1 MLPSIF
7 YNKPRL
13 TPCVP
18 SNNLDSDGSSSS
30 DEEPENFSTKLPSK
44 KKKKVGCLI
53 PLKEDST
60 CESDS
65 SLSDD
70 CQCGGLWRKKHVET
84 SDIIVPESDQS
95 SGGSSQAASHAS
107 ELSPV
112 EFKAK
117 SSNNIKRKS
126 SRISKRRITQ
136 VFTSDRYGATPTNSS
151 KPSITKKTQPFKAI
165 NGNVNK
171 PVSRSARRKLDVSN
185 RIEVPSKRKKPD
197 IPFRASKLLSA
208 VASSTTNGGEKVM
221 SATEVLAQAQK
232 VLRIKNNGRQ
242 VTVKETVE
250 SGNEVLGN
258 PVTDKEN
265 IDSSVSSSLQNVEQ
279 DISSSPSTASYLPQ
293 DSGIVSTSVFIL
305 KAAKGSNM
313 DKVLATNSQ
322 SVFLPH
328 DSSSNS
334 IMQPSRR
341 NTTQTAAQQSGKEIK
356 ASTSQPTDKVQ
367 NSQPAVSCMIN
378 NDSSSRIKPIPAL
391 TSKDSG
397 KQSSKED
404 STAHL
409 ESGTL
414 LMNIPGAETCK
425 EKHDGTNTGQIT
437 STPNTSVVE
446 DEEQEWVSPI
456 EKSKKTHSDDKCG
469 KPFPSGNQG
478 TKPNFANEKQSGK
491 TKPQKKGISGN
502 VVGTTYVVSPVLPH
516 DNASKT
522 SQSIPVANGGASTS
536 ALPPARRNRYD
547 LFSEFVSPIQ
557 KSKKTHSDDKCGK
570 PFTSGNQGTK
580 PNFANEKQS
589 GRTKPQKKG
598 ISGNVEETT
607 YVESPVL
614 PHDNAPKTSQS
625 IPVAN
630 GGASTS
636 TSAPARRNRSGKAPQ
651 HSGKE
656 IGGGLFNAPDEQPRE
671 EIKDDFLD
679 MAEPLQDNSYSE
691 SSDDS
696 IPGQGW
702 REGDLQQIIF
712 LNEPKFS
719 TPAEEITPTDYFK
732 QYFDDK
738 ILDCIVEET
747 NIYTTQ
753 KTGKSLD
760 VSKEEIL
767 AFFGILIFMGVSRLP
782 ALTDYWASSTRIPQ
796 VADVMS
802 RKRFQDIHANIHFHN
817 NEEEG
822 EDRLLK
828 IRPLL
833 NHIRKKCQN
842 VEQECHLRATA
853 VVSLCKCIRDPV
865 NSTVTFD
872 NYYTGI
878 PLIQYLR
885 DKMQL
890 HSLGTIKR
898 NRLLQCPLTDGKNL
912 QARGRGS
919 YESQVNKNAVVVVQW
934 ADNKAVCL
942 ASSYVGVEPAAT
954 IKRYCKDQ
962 KAKADVPCP
971 QAVLQYNKSMGGV
984 DLGDMLMALYAIPTK
999 ARRWYFPLMGYCLEV
1014 AITNSWLAYKR
1025 DCVLLGTHQELKS
1038 SKDFRLHVSD
1048 GLRASLL
1055 RGRGRPSL
1063 DNSLQK
1069 KVIKS
1074 PWVPRPSDPLRTD
1087 EANHWPVKCTKGRC
1101 RYCSNTVRIK
1111 CTKCDTRLCI
1121 TQDRNCFLQFHITK
1135 SGKLP
1140 VNKTFDS
1147 LEEEMEEE
1155 VDDCEEQ
1162 EEIEDCEGNYDCDA
1176 DVTKIG
1182 SVLNE
1187 TMVLGGVA
1195 VQQGPISDMVDLDET
1210 LYEPAE
1216 LEKIVADE
1224 QEKVVGAKE
1233 EKHIETEVLQKQNK
1247 QTKRRQHL
1255 PSPIKHVCKLP
1266 RCPEHQPFYESSNRK
1281 LKQYSPRTRRMGTTK
1296 RSKSPKNLW
1305 SLDMPSSKSLT

>member
-117 SSNNIKRKS
+117 GSNNIKRKS

-242 VTVKETVE
+242 VTVKEKVE

-334 IMQPSRR
+334 IMQPSRE
-341 NTTQTAAQQSGKEIK
+341 TQLRLLHNNLEKKSK
-356 ASTSQPTDKVQ
+356 PTDKVQ

-446 DEEQEWVSPI
+446 DEEQDLFSEFVSPI
-456 EKSKKTHSDDKCG
+456 EKSKKTH
-469 KPFPSGNQG
+469 F
-478 TKPNFANEKQSGK
+478 
-491 TKPQKKGISGN
+491 
-502 VVGTTYVVSPVLPH
+502 
-516 DNASKT
+516 
-522 SQSIPVANGGASTS
+522 
-536 ALPPARRNRYD
+536 
-547 LFSEFVSPIQ
+547 
-557 KSKKTHSDDKCGK
+557 DDKCGK

-607 YVESPVL
+607 YVVSPVL

-842 VEQECHLRATA
+842 VEQECHLSVDERMQKYKGTRAGNIRQYMPDKPSSKWGFKLFVLAGASGFTYDFIPYCGSDTFSNEELPAEVSNMGVGATA

-954 IKRYCKDQ
+954 IKRYCNKDQ

-1101 RYCSNTVRIK
+1101 RYCSSTVRIK

-1176 DVTKIG
+1176 DVTK
-1182 SVLNE
+1182 
-1187 TMVLGGVA
+1187 
-1195 VQQGPISDMVDLDET
+1195 
-1210 LYEPAE
+1210 
-1216 LEKIVADE
+1216 
-1224 QEKVVGAKE
+1224 
-1233 EKHIETEVLQKQNK
+1233 
-1247 QTKRRQHL
+1247 
-1255 PSPIKHVCKLP
+1255 
-1266 RCPEHQPFYESSNRK
+1266 
-1281 LKQYSPRTRRMGTTK
+1281 
-1296 RSKSPKNLW
+1296 
-1305 SLDMPSSKSLT
+1305 